1 MFVKSIQCKNFKS
14 FKNCFIQLEKKFNVI
29 IGPNGSGKSNSI
41 DSILFCFGET
51 SLRAMRVKS
60 IKDLIYRDAKVAQ
73 VTITLE
79 SNEGK
84 ENTISRMVRKD
95 GKTKYMLDG
104 KTVKKYVLQEFLLKN
119 RLSTSNVI
127 LQGQVQRI
135 CEMNSKDRRGLVDQ
149 VSNLSEWEMK
159 KKEALSELAK
169 ADSNLK
175 ESLVLLNSKLGYL
188 EELKKEMEQAQ
199 KYTTLKNRMDSIKAT
214 ILTIDVNLFSKEFEN
229 LIKELGDS
237 NSKLTKIENELLE
250 INTGI
255 NSLQSEKDTINK
267 KIMEEGQGREVEIQK
282 EIDFITME
290 IEKTK
295 ALVQVRTDFIKNF
308 EEKNRSFLN
317 QRQRNLDAIKSV
329 ESDASY
335 LKNEV
340 KELDLNLDSLQKEYD
355 SLFSSKE
362 KFSEKFFEA
371 QKIVKDAEDSQL
383 KVKERL
389 SELQA
394 QLEKQREIMAFKEG
408 EVNKLK
414 SGSFDFSSNNDDTK
428 NLEENMRQLKH
439 DLALLDSEVQ
449 KEFEKER
456 KLNKRLSEVDSL
468 ILGLKEDVAVL
479 NSKLKYYQEDT
490 RVSDLLSSF
499 KGFHGKLE
507 SLITFDLKYSVPIQ
521 VALGAR
527 LNYYVVDSVDT
538 AQKCIQRLKET
549 KSGRV
554 SFIPLNKIQYSSSN
568 TRDLSKDNAC
578 KGFIIDFIEYN
589 SEFANAVKYACSDT
603 LLFTTLQDA
612 KKNVGKAR
620 IVTMEGELL
629 EPSGLISGGFTQNKT
644 NLAMEKKSLDEK
656 SGKLNALQSEKD
668 SVIQELYSI
677 RENHSGQRKKQA
689 ETELKIKEIEIRL
702 ESFAKEN
709 ETYSKAK
716 TNLKETIKELNKGVQ
731 DCLKEISKIEEEKK
745 DLIRVLSELNMKI
758 LDSKSQ
764 IDLEKQEQ
772 YGNLIQQKEKK
783 LMELKILINEKQADL
798 KNYNNQITSQQR
810 ELDSLELNFKDQ
822 LKEKEESEKLLT
834 EYSSTIKNY
843 KESLKTKIEL
853 QKNISGK
860 LKDFYEK
867 RTELETKINTHANKR
882 GKLEFE
888 REKLK
893 DQSRDKEVRHAVL
906 RDKLATLKAELMNYD
921 KIEVLTSKAEAD
933 KPELMVELKKIDG
946 EIYSLG
952 NVNLKAPEIYSQK
965 EGEVKEQKTR
975 VEQLENENKAIL
987 NLIQEIDVRKKETFM
1002 NAYNVIN
1009 DNFKKLFSNVFR
1021 GQGSL
1026 YLENPEDPLE
1036 AGLTMQ
1042 VKLDK
1047 GEVKYL
1053 ELMSGGE
1060 KSLIALMFIFAIQNY
1075 NPTSIYI
1082 LDEAD
1087 AALDQENSRKLGE
1100 LVKQLSKNSQTIM
1113 ISHNAMTPKYADN
1126 LIGITMSVNGSVILE
1141 VNAEW
1146 RKKYV
1151 HDDEEVKTAV

>member
-60 IKDLIYRDAKVAQ
+60 IKDLIYKDAKIAQ

-84 ENTISRMVRKD
+84 ESTISRFVRKD

-135 CEMNSKDRRGLVDQ
+135 CEMNSKDRRGLIDQ
-149 VSNLSEWEMK
+149 VSNLSEWESK
-159 KKEALSELAK
+159 KKEALSELAR

-175 ESLVLLNSKLGYL
+175 EALVLLGSKLGYL

-199 KYTTLKNRMDSIKAT
+199 KYTTLKNRMDTIKAT
-214 ILTIDVNLFSKEFEN
+214 ILNIDVTQFSKEFEN
-229 LIKELGDS
+229 LVKELGES
-237 NSKLTKIENELLE
+237 NSKLTKIESELLE
-250 INTGI
+250 INTQI
-255 NSLQSEKDTINK
+255 NNLQSEKDAINK

-282 EIDFITME
+282 EIDLLTME

-295 ALVQVRTDFIKNF
+295 ALIQVRSEFIKTF
-308 EEKNRSFLN
+308 EEKNRAFLN
-317 QRQRNLDAIKSV
+317 QRQRHADSIKSV

-335 LKNEV
+335 LKDEV
-340 KELDLNLDSLQKEYD
+340 KNLDLSLTAMQKEYD

-362 KFSEKFFEA
+362 KFSERFFEA
-371 QKIVKDAEDSQL
+371 QKIVKEAEDSQL

-408 EVNKLK
+408 EVQKLK
-414 SGSFDFSSNNDDTK
+414 SGSFDFSANDDYQK
-428 NLEENMRQLKH
+428 NLEENSKQLKKE
-439 DLALLDSEVQ
+439 LILIESEVQ
-449 KEFEKER
+449 KEFDKEK
-456 KLNKRLSEVDSL
+456 KLNKRLSEIDSQVL
-468 ILGLKEDVAVL
+468 SFKEELAVL

-490 RVSDLLSSF
+490 RISDFLGQV
-499 KGFHGKLE
+499 KGFYGKLE
-507 SLITFDLKYSVPIQ
+507 SLITFETKYSMPIQ

-527 LNYYVVDSVDT
+527 LNYFVVDSVDT
-538 AQKCIQRLKET
+538 AQKCILKLKE
-549 KSGRV
+549 SRMGRV
-554 SFIPLNKIQYSSSN
+554 SFIPLNKIQYSTSA
-568 TRDLSKDNAC
+568 TRDLTKDDAC
-578 KGFIIDFIEYN
+578 QGLIIDFLEYD
-589 SEFANAVKYACSDT
+589 SQFANAVKYACSDT
-603 LLFTTLQDA
+603 LLFSTLQEA

-620 IVTMEGELL
+620 IVTMDGELL

-644 NLAMEKKSLDEK
+644 NLAMEKKSFDEK
-656 SGKLNALQSEKD
+656 TSKLNTLQSEKD
-668 SVIQELYSI
+668 SIVQELYSI
-677 RENHSGQRKKQA
+677 RENHSVQRKKQA

-702 ESFAKEN
+702 ESLAKEN

-716 TNLKETIKELNKGVQ
+716 SNLKETVKELNKGVQ
-731 DCLKEISKIEEEKK
+731 ECVKESSKIEDEKK
-745 DLIRVLSELNMKI
+745 DLIRALSELNMKI
-758 LDSKSQ
+758 LESKSQ

-772 YGNLIQQKEKK
+772 YGTLVQQKEKK
-783 LMELKILINEKQADL
+783 LMELKILINEKQSDL
-798 KNYNNQITSQQR
+798 KNYTNQLASQQR
-810 ELDSLELNFKDQ
+810 ELDTLEANFKDQ
-822 LKEKEESEKLLT
+822 LREKDESEALLK
-834 EYSSTIKNY
+834 EYDKSTKQN
-843 KESLKTKIEL
+843 KESLKVKVEL
-853 QKNISGK
+853 QKSVSGK

-867 RTELETKINTHANKR
+867 RADLEAKINTHANKR

-888 REKLK
+888 KEKTK
-893 DQSRDKEVRHAVL
+893 DQSKDKEVRHAVL

-921 KIEVLTSKAEAD
+921 KIEVLTSKTEND
-933 KPELMVELKKIDG
+933 KPDLMVELKKIDG

-965 EGEVKEQKTR
+965 ELETKEQKIK
-975 VEQLENENKAIL
+975 VDQLETDNKAIL
-987 NLIQEIDVRKKETFM
+987 NLIQEIDARKKETFM

-1009 DNFKKLFSNVFR
+1009 DNFKKLFSNVFK

-1026 YLENPEDPLE
+1026 YLENPDDPLE

-1042 VKLDK
+1042 AKLDK

-1151 HDDEEVKTAV
+1151 HEEEEAKAVI